1 MFVNRSAFFRVFAI
15 PTLLVRD
22 LEKKLDNG
30 LIG

>member
-1 MFVNRSAFFRVFAI
+1 MFVNRSAFVCLFGI

-22 LEKKLDNG
+22 LGKKLDNG